1 MSCSL
6 AIIIVSYNT
15 RTELEHC
22 LATIAEHPPSVPYE
36 IVVVDN
42 ASSDGSVAAIR
53 ARWPS
58 LQVVEAGDN
67 LGFARATNLGIRSTS
82 SDWILLL
89 NSDTEVPEGAVD
101 GLLTCLQ
108 ARPGA
113 AAVGPRLVDHQGRLE
128 ISFGAML
135 SPWAELIQ
143 KCLVLGHRVGLPILS
158 ALAERRARH
167 ERTVDW
173 VSGACLLVRRRA
185 AEAVGLLD
193 ERFFLYTED
202 VDFCAALREL
212 GQGVLFTPAVEVVH
226 ARGRSRRHAPERAQA
241 AYRRSHL
248 AFYAKHHPSW
258 YPLLRGY
265 LWLRGQLPFPESPEV
280 AEPGGGGER

>member
-22 LATIAEHPPSVPYE
+22 LATIVEHPPSVPHE

-42 ASSDGSVAAIR
+42 ASSDGSVPAIR

-58 LQVVEAGDN
+58 LRIVEAGDN

-101 GLLTCLQ
+101 GLVTCLQ
-108 ARPGA
+108 ARPDV

-135 SPWAELIQ
+135 SPWTEFVQ
-143 KCLVLGHRVGLPILS
+143 KCLVRGHRVGLPIVS
-158 ALAERRARH
+158 VLAERRARH

-173 VSGACLLVRRRA
+173 VSGACLLVRRRE

-202 VDFCAALREL
+202 VDFCAALRGL
-212 GQGVLFTPAVEVVH
+212 GRGVLFTPAVEVVH
-226 ARGRSRRHAPERAQA
+226 ARGRSRRHEPERAQT

-248 AFYAKHHPSW
+248 AFYAKHHPAW

-265 LWLRGQLPFPESPEV
+265 LWLRGQLPFPESPEI
-280 AEPGGGGER
+280 AAPGGDGER